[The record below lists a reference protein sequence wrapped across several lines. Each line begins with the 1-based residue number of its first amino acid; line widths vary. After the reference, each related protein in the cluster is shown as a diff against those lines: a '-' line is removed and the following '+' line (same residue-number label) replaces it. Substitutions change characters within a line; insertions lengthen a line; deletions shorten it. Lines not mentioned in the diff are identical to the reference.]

1 MTSAAVVLAA
11 GGGTRFIAS
20 GATTHKLLAPLRGRM
35 VVEWAIEAAGHAGMD
50 ELIVVTGAVAIPL
63 PDTATHVQN
72 RGWEEGQ
79 ATSLAAAIAR
89 ARLAGHDSIVVGLGD
104 QPFLTPEAWRAV
116 ATATGP
122 ATPVSVATYGGSRGQ
137 PVGLHSSVWDELPDR
152 GDEGARSLLRRPGV
166 LVIEVPCTGSPA
178 DIDTLEDL
186 ARWS

>member
-50 ELIVVTGAVAIPL
+50 ELIVVTGSVAVPVPAN
-63 PDTATHVQN
+63 ATHLTN
-72 RGWEEGQ
+72 HRWGDGQ
-79 ATSLAAAIAR
+79 ATSLAVAVEHAR
-89 ARLAGHDSIVVGLGD
+89 RRGHDRVVVGLGD
-104 QPFLTPEAWRAV
+104 QPFLTVGAWRDV
-116 ATATGP
+116 AATLTP
-122 ATPVSVATYGGSRGQ
+122 THPVSIATYDGVRGQ
-137 PVGLHSSVWDELPDR
+137 PVGLHDSVWDQIPTE
-152 GDEGARSLLRRPGV
+152 GDEGARSLLRRPDIA
-166 LVIEVPCTGSPA
+166 VIEVPCTGSPA